1 MCRAYE
7 VEASDVPHRVD
18 GKVAK
23 KEKKKSKKSH

>member
-23 KEKKKSKKSH
+23 KEKKSKKSH